1 MHDDL
6 LPYYNDELMAV
17 RQLAREFA
25 AQFPKVAGRLMIE
38 GDQVEDP
45 HVERLIEAFAF
56 LTARL
61 RRKLDDEFPEITDAL
76 LGVLYPHYLRPIPS
90 MSIAQFQIDP
100 DELHLTGLHTVAR
113 HRDLYSRPVNGVPC
127 RFRTVYPVELWP
139 VRVKSARVQMLEKA
153 DFALRGNDAVA
164 AVRITLEALGGT
176 AFGTLKAESLRFF
189 IDADAPV
196 AYTLYELLFA
206 SVLSI
211 DIGDGKTTCGA
222 LPASAV
228 RQVGFEPE
236 DGMLEYDARSLI
248 GYRLLHEYFTFPE
261 KFLFFDLAGLAG
273 AIPDGLGKTLELTI
287 YLKSFERRDRLFA
300 LVQGVNADTFK
311 LGCAPVVNL
320 FRQNAEPLI
329 ISHQKTDYQVIPDV
343 RRPWGLEIYSV
354 DAVRKLVKSDERSE
368 VVEYRPFYSL
378 RHGGTGAGRAD
389 ATYWCAVRRPSP
401 RQDDAGTDVYLSLV
415 DLNFNPT
422 LPATDALF
430 ISATCLNRDLPGS
443 LPFGGDQGDL
453 QVEGD
458 APVARIR
465 CLRKPTPTQRP
476 SQRKGAYWRLISHL
490 SLNHLS
496 IVDGGRDALLEIL
509 SLYNFFDSPAL
520 EKQIAGITKVDSVPG
535 LARVGPP
542 QRQAFV
548 RGLDINLE
556 FDEDMYVGGG
566 IYLLASV
573 LERFFGLY
581 CSLNSFT
588 RLTITSQQ
596 REKPLATWK
605 ARSGSAI
612 VA

>member
-17 RQLAREFA
+17 RHLAREFA
-25 AQFPKVAGRLMIE
+25 AQFPKVAGRLLIE

-90 MSIAQFQIDP
+90 MSIVQFQIDP
-100 DELHLTGLHTVAR
+100 DELHLTGLHTIAR
-113 HRDLYSRPVNGVPC
+113 HRDLFSRPVNGVPC
-127 RFRTVYPVELWP
+127 HFRTAYPVDLWP
-139 VRVKSARVQMLEKA
+139 IRVRGAKVEALEKA
-153 DFALRGNDAVA
+153 DFAARGNDAVA
-164 AVRITLEALGGT
+164 AVKITLEALGGT
-176 AFGTLKAESLRFF
+176 AFGTLKPGSLRFF

-196 AYTLYELLFA
+196 AFTLYELLFA
-206 SVLSI
+206 SVHSI
-211 DIGDGKTTCGA
+211 DVGNGKEKIGS
-222 LPASAV
+222 LPPEAI
-228 RQVGFEPE
+228 RQVGFEADE
-236 DGMLEYDARSLI
+236 GMLDYDARSLI
-248 GYRLLHEYFTFPE
+248 GYRLLHEYFTFPD
-261 KFLFFDLAGLAG
+261 KFLFFDVAGLAQ
-273 AIPDGLGKTLELTI
+273 AIPEGAGKTLELTI
-287 YLKSFERRDRLFA
+287 YLKTFERRERLFSLTQA
-300 LVQGVNADTFK
+300 VTADTFRM
-311 LGCAPVVNL
+311 GCTPIVNL

-329 ISHQKTDYQVIPDV
+329 ISHQKTEYQVIPDV
-343 RRPWGLEIYSV
+343 RRPWGLEVYSV
-354 DAVRKLVKSDERSE
+354 DTVRKLVKSGERGD

-378 RHGGTGAGRAD
+378 RHGTSSED
-389 ATYWCAVRRPSP
+389 EDTYWTAARRPSP

-415 DLNFNPT
+415 DLNFDPS

-430 ISATCLNRDLPGS
+430 IQATCLNRDLPGM

-453 QVEGD
+453 QVEGE

-465 CLRKPTPTQRP
+465 CLRKPTATLRP
-476 SQRKGAYWRLISHL
+476 NQRKGSYWRLISHL

-496 IVDGGRDALLEIL
+496 IVDGGREALLEIL

-520 EKQIAGITKVDSVPG
+520 QKQIAGITKVDSAPG

-548 RGLDINLE
+548 RGLDVTLE

-573 LERFFGLY
+573 LERFLGLY
-581 CSLNSFT
+581 CSINSFT
-588 RLTITSQQ
+588 RLTVTSQQ
-596 REKPLATWK
+596 REKPVAGWK
-605 ARSGSAI
+605 PRSGSAI

>member
-17 RQLAREFA
+17 RHLAREFA

-76 LGVLYPHYLRPIPS
+76 LGVLYPHFLRPIPS

-100 DELHLTGLHTVAR
+100 DELHLTNLHTIMR
-113 HRDLYSRPVNGVPC
+113 GRELFSRPVKGVPC
-127 RFRTVYPVELWP
+127 RFRTTYPVDLWP
-139 VRVKSARVQMLEKA
+139 VRLRAAKVEALEKA
-153 DFALRGNDAVA
+153 DFAARGNDAVA
-164 AVRITLEALGGT
+164 AVRLTLEALGGT
-176 AFGTLKAESLRFF
+176 AFGNLKPGSLRFF

-206 SVLSI
+206 SVHSVEVT
-211 DIGDGKTTCGA
+211 DGKTRLGM
-222 LPASAV
+222 LPPEAI
-228 RQVGFEPE
+228 RQVGFEAE
-236 DGMLEYDARSLI
+236 DGMLDYDARSLI
-248 GYRLLHEYFTFPE
+248 GYRLLHEYFSFPD
-261 KFLFFDLAGLAG
+261 KFLFFDIAGLDTV
-273 AIPDGLGKTLELTI
+273 IPAEAGKTLELTI
-287 YLKSFERRDRLFA
+287 YLKSFERRERLFSLA
-300 LVQGVNADTFK
+300 QAVNADTFK
-311 LGCAPVVNL
+311 LNCTPIVNL
-320 FRQNAEPLI
+320 FKQNAEPLI

-343 RRPWGLEIYSV
+343 RRPWGLEIYSI
-354 DAVRKLVKSDERSE
+354 DQVRKLVKTGDRGE

-378 RHGGTGAGRAD
+378 RHGTGSGD
-389 ATYWCAVRRPSP
+389 EDTYWHASRRASP
-401 RQDDAGTDVYLSLV
+401 RQDDAGTDMYLSLV
-415 DLNFNPT
+415 DLNFNPS

-430 ISATCLNRDLPGS
+430 ISATCLNRDLPAA

-453 QVEGD
+453 QTEGE

-465 CLRKPTPTQRP
+465 CLRKPTETQRP
-476 SQRKGAYWRLISHL
+476 SRRKAAYWRLISHL

-496 IVDGGRDALLEIL
+496 LVDGGREALLEIL

-520 EKQIAGITKVDSVPG
+520 QKQIAGITRVDSMPG
-535 LARVGPP
+535 MARVGPP

-548 RGLDINLE
+548 RGLDVQLE
-556 FDEDMYVGGG
+556 FDEDMFVGSGA
-566 IYLLASV
+566 YLLASV
-573 LERFFGLY
+573 LERFLGLY
-581 CSLNSFT
+581 CSINSFT
-588 RLTITSQQ
+588 RLTVTTLQ

-605 ARSGSAI
+605 PRSGGSI